1 MSVTAALGR
10 HAAEAPGRDALVFE
24 DARLSWRD
32 LDHAAHRLAGLIAA
46 TTPAGGGVALHL
58 PTGPALALIF
68 LAAARAG
75 REAQVLDPD
84 WPEAMTRGILAELA
98 PAVTVTAEPGL
109 AGERTIV
116 LADPLAPFQAVE
128 PAFAVAAEQA
138 FGHKA
143 RAARVAEPDAGLP
156 FYVGF
161 TSGSTGLP
169 KGYRRDHRSWTES
182 FRGDAQEFGIGP
194 DDVVLAPGTLTHSLF
209 LYALVHG
216 LHAGARVVLCR
227 RFRPDLALRLIE
239 REQATVLYG
248 VPTQL
253 QLMLDAAGDKTFAS
267 LRWVLSSGAKWPRQA
282 RQALSRAF
290 PESQF
295 AEFYGASETSF
306 ITVAKAAEGVPE
318 TSVGRA
324 FSGVRVTIRDRA
336 GRRMPAGRA
345 GFVFVE
351 SPFLFMNYA
360 CGETADLLRQGD
372 ALSVGDIGYLDR
384 QGFLHLVGRAARK
397 IVTSAKNVYPEEIER
412 VLESHPAVEA
422 AAVLGVADI
431 RRGERLVALV
441 RLRPDLAVAGAALI
455 AHARLALPLYKVP
468 RLYAEVSDWPLT
480 RSGKTD
486 FEALGQT
493 WAAGR
498 FTRLR

>member
-1 MSVTAALGR
+1 MSVTAALGL
-10 HAAEAPGRDALVFE
+10 HAARTPERIALVFE
-24 DARLSWRD
+24 DIRISWRD
-32 LDHAAHRLAGLIAA
+32 LDREIHRLAGVIAA
-46 TTPAGGGVALHL
+46 ATPDGGGVALHL

-68 LAAARAG
+68 LAVARAG

-84 WPEAMTRGILAELA
+84 WPEAMTRGILAALS
-98 PAVTVTAEPGL
+98 PAMTVSADAGL

-116 LADPLAPFQAVE
+116 LADPYRRFDAIA
-128 PAFAVAAEQA
+128 PAFAPAATP
-138 FGHKA
+138 GD
-143 RAARVAEPDAGLP
+143 VAEPDAALP

-161 TSGSTGLP
+161 TSGSTGQP

-182 FRGDAQEFGIGP
+182 FRGDALEFGIGA
-194 DDVVLAPGTLTHSLF
+194 DDIVLAPGTLTHSLF

-227 RFRPDLALRLIE
+227 RFRPDLTLRLIE
-239 REQATVLYG
+239 HERASVLYG

-253 QLMLDAAGDKTFAS
+253 QLMLAAAGDRSFET
-267 LRWVLSSGAKWPRQA
+267 LRWVLSSGAKWPLQA
-282 RQALSRAF
+282 RQHLSRVF
-290 PESQF
+290 PNTQF

-306 ITVAKAAEGVPE
+306 ITVAKAGEDVPE

-324 FSGVRVTIRDRA
+324 FSGTVVTIRDRA
-336 GRRMPAGRA
+336 GRRLPAGRA

-360 CGETADLLRQGD
+360 CGETADLLYEGD
-372 ALSVGDIGYLDR
+372 AVSVGDIGLLDER
-384 QGFLHLVGRAARK
+384 GFLHLVGRAARK

-412 VLESHPAVEA
+412 VLERHPAVEA
-422 AAVLGVADI
+422 AAVLGISDAK
-431 RRGERLVALV
+431 RGERLIALV
-441 RLRPDLAVAGAALI
+441 RLRAEVPLTGADLI
-455 AHARLALPLYKVP
+455 AHARQHLPLYKVP
-468 RLYAEVSDWPLT
+468 RVYAVVPVWPLT

-486 FEALGQT
+486 FEALGQA

-498 FTRLR
+498 FARLP